1 MTTAY
6 PPRSGA
12 DAIARNL
19 LLSVCLAFFGAAA
32 PTGAFAYHEELE
44 EGVEENRKAIA
55 ENETA
60 RQADDA
66 AQNGRID
73 GNAAAIAENETARQ
87 ADDAAQNGRI
97 DGNAAAIAEN
107 ETARQADDA
116 AQNERI
122 DGNMMAIERNEM
134 ARMMADDVQNRS
146 IAANA
151 DGIAANTASI
161 MNLDRRLMAVDE
173 RVSQVAAMAAA
184 LSAVP
189 NAPPGGDRDFFVGV
203 GVGNSDG
210 EQGVAVGIS
219 GRFGEG
225 KNIFVNAGFAT
236 SGDDSS
242 VRAGVGWAF

>member
-1 MTTAY
+1 MKTPF
-6 PPRSGA
+6 PPSSGA
-12 DAIARNL
+12 SLARNRFL
-19 LLSVCLAFFGAAA
+19 CVCLVFFGAAA
-32 PTGAFAYHEELE
+32 PTAALAYHEELE

-55 ENETA
+55 DNGKAIADNEKA

-66 AQNGRID
+66 AQNMH
-73 GNAAAIAENETARQ
+73 
-87 ADDAAQNGRI
+87 
-97 DGNAAAIAEN
+97 
-107 ETARQADDA
+107 
-116 AQNERI
+116 I

-134 ARMMADDVQNRS
+134 ARMMADDAQNRS

-151 DGIAANTASI
+151 GNIAANAGNIAANASSI
-161 MNLDRRLMAVDE
+161 MNLDRRLVAVDE

-210 EQGVAVGIS
+210 EQGVAVGVS
-219 GRFGEG
+219 GRFGDRKG
-225 KNIFVNAGFAT
+225 IFVNAGFAT